1 MIDFEE
7 FKSKSQWQQMSIRE
21 KILFTEEI
29 ELHGT
34 EEEKAALA
42 YDWINIWSRP
52 EQIPY
57 MYTNISDWDTWYYI
71 AGRGS
76 GKTKAGAEL
85 IRQLVFYIFPNFPLR
100 MGCVTPKFSDIESV
114 VALGDSGVMNVLAP
128 WEKDKARFYST
139 SRKID
144 FNEETPYESYIEF
157 CSADNPES
165 LRGHQYHIMWLDELA
180 AYPDPSEILRQVAMF
195 LRLKLPNGTSAK
207 KFITSTPKP
216 YQFLR
221 DAVKEAEYDTRLLI
235 TRGTTFDNRANLSET
250 MFREI
255 ARYDGTKI
263 GSQELYG
270 EIISGDTAGII
281 KRSWIKLWSADLPY
295 PKFDYIFTSYD
306 PAFTEKKENDPTGIV
321 IAGIF
326 RDIDDN
332 YSVMV
337 MDGYE
342 EWMSYP
348 DLKQQIIIDYE
359 TQYGEHPKL
368 KRPNGA
374 VIEIK
379 GSGGALVEELTRTK
393 VNIIKFNPGNDDK
406 VARAHAASWFF
417 KDGKFYVPESKKRR
431 GEVVTYMEK
440 YMEQLTNFPLVDH
453 DDMVDATIQLI
464 LLLTK
469 GRLLEG
475 AVTDRDEDS
484 DEDFDEEPIYKAKK
498 DNPYMR

>member
-180 AYPDPSEILRQVAMF
+180 AYPDPSEILMQVAMC
-195 LRLKLPNGTSAK
+195 LRLKLPNGDRKS
-207 KFITSTPKP
+207 
-216 YQFLR
+216 
-221 DAVKEAEYDTRLLI
+221 TRL
-235 TRGTTFDNRANLSET
+235 NS
-250 MFREI
+250 
-255 ARYDGTKI
+255 
-263 GSQELYG
+263 S
-270 EIISGDTAGII
+270 
-281 KRSWIKLWSADLPY
+281 
-295 PKFDYIFTSYD
+295 
-306 PAFTEKKENDPTGIV
+306 
-321 IAGIF
+321 
-326 RDIDDN
+326 
-332 YSVMV
+332 
-337 MDGYE
+337 
-342 EWMSYP
+342 
-348 DLKQQIIIDYE
+348 
-359 TQYGEHPKL
+359 H
-368 KRPNGA
+368 
-374 VIEIK
+374 
-379 GSGGALVEELTRTK
+379 
-393 VNIIKFNPGNDDK
+393 
-406 VARAHAASWFF
+406 
-417 KDGKFYVPESKKRR
+417 
-431 GEVVTYMEK
+431 
-440 YMEQLTNFPLVDH
+440 
-453 DDMVDATIQLI
+453 
-464 LLLTK
+464 
-469 GRLLEG
+469 
-475 AVTDRDEDS
+475 
-484 DEDFDEEPIYKAKK
+484 
-498 DNPYMR
+498 